1 MRTFRKLTTI
11 HFLSIAMT
19 LGVTSYAAADDKTYT
34 PEEAE
39 AKLMQGC
46 LNDEKNDPAQCECVL
61 GGLKRDTS
69 PKDYKTMMGF
79 LGLTFSGNFSG
90 MWDFVVENDMTLG
103 ELEKLGARLEAT
115 TDKLEQECD
124 GVEMNLKLDFGK
136 SSKI

>member
-1 MRTFRKLTTI
+1 MRTLKKLTTI
-11 HFLSIAMT
+11 PFLSIAMT
-19 LGVTSYAAADDKTYT
+19 LGITSYAAADGKTYT
-34 PEEAE
+34 PEETE

-69 PKDYKTMMGF
+69 PKDYKAMMGF

-90 MWDFVVENDMTLG
+90 MWDFVVENDMTLD
-103 ELEKLGARLEAT
+103 ELEKLGARLEAI

-136 SSKI
+136 SSKT